1 MEHFNEKNFNM
12 ATLMRICFKPK
23 YTNIFQKIKEIN
35 TLESP
40 KNNILMIMLDGKWH
54 SANEIIRITRREHQY
69 MGNVTLGVMISNINK
84 NLTNNYLQ
92 KKIINGKVYYK
103 LSDNYIGLTRAA
115 YTKYRFIRK

>member
-1 MEHFNEKNFNM
+1 
-12 ATLMRICFKPK
+12 MRICFKPK

-35 TLESP
+35 TPESP

-84 NLTNNYLQ
+84 NLTSNYLQ

>member
-1 MEHFNEKNFNM
+1 M

-35 TLESP
+35 TPESP
-40 KNNILMIMLDGKWH
+40 KNNILMVLLDGQWH
-54 SANEIIRITRREHQY
+54 SENEIIRITRKQHGY
-69 MGNVTLGVMISNINK
+69 MGTVTLRVMISNINK
-84 NLTNNYLQ
+84 NLTTNYLQ